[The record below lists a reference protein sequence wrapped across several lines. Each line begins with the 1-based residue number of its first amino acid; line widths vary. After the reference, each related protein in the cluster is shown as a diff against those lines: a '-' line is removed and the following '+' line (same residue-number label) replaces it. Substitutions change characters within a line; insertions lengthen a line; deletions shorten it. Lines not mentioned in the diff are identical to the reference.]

1 MKFQLPKLP
10 YELDALEPFMTAD
23 QLKTHYRHH
32 HQSYI
37 DKVNTAIQRLG
48 LANVTLEKLILN
60 HDGDLFN
67 NAAQAW
73 NHTFF
78 WYGLTAASQ
87 PLGPD
92 SAFLKAVKKHFTS
105 LDDLKQQLMDSAA
118 NLFGSGYTWIVSD
131 ESGDVQIMNTHNG
144 DTPLRLE
151 HTYPLWT
158 CDIWEHSYYIDYRQ
172 DRKKYLSA
180 VWDHVNWAFVEE
192 NFKLKRIPNMS
203 HLMIDVDRAKDNSA
217 PSYM

>member
-151 HTYPLWT
+151 HTYPL
-158 CDIWEHSYYIDYRQ
+158 
-172 DRKKYLSA
+172 
-180 VWDHVNWAFVEE
+180 
-192 NFKLKRIPNMS
+192 
-203 HLMIDVDRAKDNSA
+203 
-217 PSYM
+217 